1 MEYQIIDSLQAALD
15 HNGKT
20 KEQFDFE
27 TERDTDAQKAGKEI
41 EEICKAVRNGNKEGR
56 YYPWFW
62 SAGSARG
69 FSYCGYDCDRGLSIV
84 GARHTVD
91 CAEKAIFIG
100 KHPAFLPIWDRHI
113 NG

>member
-1 MEYQIIDSLQAALD
+1 MEYQKIDSLQAALD

-20 KEQFDFE
+20 KEQFDYE

-41 EEICKAVRNGNKEGR
+41 EEICKAVRNGNKDGR
-56 YYPWFW
+56 YYPWFR

-69 FSYCGYDCDRGLSIV
+69 FSCNGCYCDHVYSFV